1 MERLMMLWKGNENRL
16 ASLDMSFQ
24 DQIVT
29 RLRRVQR

>member
-1 MERLMMLWKGNENRL
+1 MMLWKGNENRL